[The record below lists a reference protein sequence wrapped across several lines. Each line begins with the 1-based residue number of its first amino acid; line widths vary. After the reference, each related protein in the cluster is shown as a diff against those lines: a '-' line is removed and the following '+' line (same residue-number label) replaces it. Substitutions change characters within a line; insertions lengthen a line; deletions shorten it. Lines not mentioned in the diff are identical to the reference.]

1 MARTRTQ
8 IRQLIAQ
15 RLSGGEIRWP
25 ITGTADS
32 GGSTTVLRDSPL
44 QIYVNDKL
52 IGAHILLTSGTPTFT
67 ELEVTDSAQANGD
80 LTFRPT
86 LGAAPDTLTYEVL
99 PFSATDIHNALDEA
113 ILTLFHDGRLVRP
126 FWIWMVAGSPLYN
139 ADWSYWTSATAVD
152 GWTVTDSTLARERN
166 TGNTPLTRTAV
177 ALSGSTGTLDLD
189 AVWRRWL
196 WDYAGETITLYCP
209 VRTSTASKARINLI
223 SNGVNNYSAYHSG
236 TNRWELLSQQLTP
249 GVGDTEI
256 RPQLVNDSATGTA
269 YFGMPWI
276 LGPNKYELPF
286 QVLTMPN
293 GPLEIRAYRPTYSEN
308 EFATE
313 RGTVD
318 VRLMG
323 RPYQVV
329 EYDYRKF
336 HDEAAT
342 GLVGLLD
349 FGRTDRAPS
358 AGDHLLLLGDG
369 PLTLPTAN
377 TDNIEVTQSESMV
390 LATKAALIL
399 LQKAQTGASEDAR
412 RRYQTRINQLEADL
426 HALSPS
432 IVSDRKSAAL
442 RLRW

>member
-8 IRQLIAQ
+8 LRQLTAQ

-25 ITGTADS
+25 ITGTADA

-44 QIYVNDKL
+44 QVYVNDKL
-52 IGAHILLTSGTPTFT
+52 ISAHIFLTSGSPTFT

-99 PFSATDIHNALDEA
+99 PFSATEIHRALDDA
-113 ILTLFHDGRLVRP
+113 MQILYTEGRLIRE
-126 FWIWMVAGSPLYN
+126 FWMWMVAGSPIWN
-139 ADWSYWTSATAVD
+139 ADWSFWDSATVVN
-152 GWTVTDSTLARERN
+152 GWTLTGSTLARERN
-166 TGNTPLTRTAV
+166 SGNTPLTRTAV
-177 ALSGSTGTLDLD
+177 ALSGATGTLDLD

-196 WDYAGETITLYCP
+196 WDFAGETITLYCP

-236 TNRWELLSQQLTP
+236 TNRWELLSQQLTT

-276 LGPNKYELPF
+276 KGPNKFELPF
-286 QVLTMPN
+286 NVTLMPS
-293 GPLEIRAYRPTYSEN
+293 GPRELRAYRPVYSDN

-313 RGTVD
+313 RGSID
-318 VRLMG
+318 VVLMG

-329 EYDYRKF
+329 EFDYRRY
-336 HDEAAT
+336 HGEAST
-342 GLVGLLD
+342 EFVSVLD
-349 FGRTDRAPS
+349 LSRSNNAPLN
-358 AGDHLLLLGDG
+358 GDHLLVLGDG
-369 PLTLPTAN
+369 PLTLPAAN
-377 TDNIEVTQSESMV
+377 ADNVEVTQTESMV
-390 LATKAALIL
+390 LATKAAIIL
-399 LQKAQTGASEDAR
+399 LQKAQTSASEDSR
-412 RRYQTRINQLEADL
+412 RRYQVRIQQLEQDL
-426 HALSPS
+426 DALAPGV
-432 IVSDRKSAAL
+432 VSDRKSAAL